1 MTDKWTHKLRGDE
14 QASDKIAWLAK
25 KTGQETGKWMHDE
38 GRNSEMR
45 ECRYSKASSSVVR
58 KGGILEGIVY
68 MRVPGAG
75 KSPRCNV
82 LSTSSGA

>member
-1 MTDKWTHKLRGDE
+1 
-14 QASDKIAWLAK
+14 
-25 KTGQETGKWMHDE
+25 MHDE
-38 GRNSEMR
+38 ERNPEMR

-68 MRVPGAG
+68 KRVLGAG